1 MASNYS
7 YTNTCMYSI
16 SASSCFL
23 NIDSVQA
30 KNQQHHTSQVQE
42 QLRIKWRMLAAR

>member
-16 SASSCFL
+16 STSSCFPNL
-23 NIDSVQA
+23 DSVQA
-30 KNQQHHTSQVQE
+30 KNQPHHTSQVQE
-42 QLRIKWRMLAAR
+42 QLQTKWQMLAAR